1 MTAQTHTLDRPT
13 VVPAEVTS
21 PQAKLVYLYLDA
33 TGGAS
38 VGDLNQ
44 TLAMN
49 KLSVLSV
56 LESLSSRDLV
66 VKSGSEYTTVN

>member
-1 MTAQTHTLDRPT
+1 MTAQTHTLDRSTAVPT
-13 VVPAEVTS
+13 EVTS

-38 VGDLNQ
+38 VSDLNQ

-66 VKSGSEYTTVN
+66 VKSDSEYTTAN